1 MSDAL
6 GELFIKLAQI
16 ILPIITVLGISGN
29 SINILVLTRANLRNH
44 AFSRYFLALASNN
57 LIYSCFLIY
66 FLLVKGF
73 NMDGR
78 NVSNVL
84 CKILQYISSA
94 CPFLSPY
101 FIVLASID
109 RFCASSSIIKL
120 RQFSNLVVAK
130 WSILILVTCSLL
142 FFINTLVL
150 NDLRD
155 DGYRC
160 ILRPDTFY
168 KELFFVLQ
176 ILLYAAV
183 PPCLMVIF
191 GLLTIYNTT
200 QLHGI
205 PQITVRYRRTEGQLA
220 RMLFLQVA
228 IHIILNMPLCLLYL
242 MLVLPTE

>member
-16 ILPIITVLGISGN
+16 ILPTIMVLGIRGN

-44 AFSRYFLALASNN
+44 ACSRYFLALASNN

-66 FLLVKGF
+66 FLLANGF
-73 NMDGR
+73 NMDGQ

-84 CKILQYISSA
+84 CKILRYISSA

-109 RFCASSSIIKL
+109 RFCASSSIVKL
-120 RQFSNLVVAK
+120 RRFSNVVVAK
-130 WSILILVTCSLL
+130 WSILILVSCSLL
-142 FFINTLVL
+142 FFINTLLL

-155 DGYRC
+155 DGYGC

-168 KELFFVLQ
+168 KELYFVLQ

-183 PPCLMVIF
+183 PPCLMIIF
-191 GLLTIYNTT
+191 GLLT
-200 QLHGI
+200 
-205 PQITVRYRRTEGQLA
+205 
-220 RMLFLQVA
+220 
-228 IHIILNMPLCLLYL
+228 
-242 MLVLPTE
+242 